1 MNNNKDI
8 ENILDSMFRN
18 PSTGKSRAAE
28 EAEAFLKSIN
38 KGIEK
43 AERSNKSKAE
53 RLGIAEAERAR
64 KNIEELKKQMQSDG

>member
-53 RLGIAEAERAR
+53 RLGIAEAERA
-64 KNIEELKKQMQSDG
+64 